1 MARCTFMDGINSLWG
16 ALDSAKEGKENGY
29 RLVVRRHDYGE
40 EKNYDAEGRKWHEL
54 YFYHLHEGEWSDGVT
69 RNREMIKAAQRTAHD
84 IESKPELE
92 QEREEWAARYAAYR
106 ATIPAGS
113 TKYYHFYNFVYVTI
127 YHAMRKQ
134 MGLN

>member
-1 MARCTFMDGINSLWG
+1 MARCTFITGIDSVWG
-16 ALDSAKEGKENGY
+16 AIDSVKEGNENGY

-54 YFYHLHEGEWSDGVT
+54 YFYHLHEGEWSDGAT

-92 QEREEWAARYAAYR
+92 QEREEWIARYAAYR
-106 ATIPAGS
+106 ATIPTGS
-113 TKYYHFYNFVYVTI
+113 TKYYHFYQFVYVTI
-127 YHAMRKQ
+127 YRAMRKE